1 MLCIICRIQ
10 TRDLGCGDLGG
21 FTRHLACLDPAPL
34 GQIGILILRAD
45 LHGAAINRLFEPLGR
60 TALVALR
67 PLPTMTW
74 AGISRQKTW
83 VTLGMQNIL
92 CLAEAAS
99 LARTIGE
106 RLGLSRAEF
115 DIRQDGSDPDDAQ
128 QIAALP
134 ARGEG
139 CACPKFS

>member
-1 MLCIICRIQ
+1 
-10 TRDLGCGDLGG
+10 
-21 FTRHLACLDPAPL
+21 
-34 GQIGILILRAD
+34 
-45 LHGAAINRLFEPLGR
+45 
-60 TALVALR
+60 
-67 PLPTMTW
+67 
-74 AGISRQKTW
+74 
-83 VTLGMQNIL
+83 MQNIL